1 MATDRKAAERAV
13 ADLLRALGHDPALD
27 PELAG
32 TPARVVEAFSRDLLA
47 GYDVDVGKLLE
58 DSTTA
63 APEDAGIVVIRDI
76 AVATTCPH
84 HLMPALGSATVAYA
98 PGSRLLGLGTIAR
111 LVDAL
116 ARRLTVQEAIGSGVV
131 SALVDQVGARGA
143 YCELTLVHTCLGA
156 RGARQVDASV
166 RTIARAGTLATPEAA
181 AELALALGITGK
193 KP

>member
-1 MATDRKAAERAV
+1 MATDHEAAERAV
-13 ADLLRALGHDPALD
+13 ADLLRALGHDPASD
-27 PELAG
+27 PELAE

-47 GYDVDVGKLLE
+47 GYDVDVAKLLE

-63 APEDAGIVVIRDI
+63 APEDAGIVVVSDI

-98 PGSRLLGLGTIAR
+98 PGARLLGLGTIAR

-131 SALVDQVGARGA
+131 SALVEQAGARGA

-166 RTIARAGTLATPEAA
+166 RTIARAGSLTTPEAA
-181 AELALALGITGK
+181 AELALALGISGK
-193 KP
+193 QP